1 MLSGIYVTPFLLS
14 AVLAQAARYSDRAD
28 AAGLAAYFAERSVNL
43 MTAEITK
50 GSSIPTIQGL
60 LVFAGHESIIGRAS
74 QAWLYSGMAFRMMR
88 DMGMHI
94 HDRKLSLVGQFSPVE
109 LALRRQIMWSCYTL
123 DKTMSLLLGRAPMIH
138 DTVPLPTVE
147 GMLDGEEVEEEE
159 WKPRFTTISAL
170 EVGVS
175 QKAKTNSR
183 FVAFCQLSTVSN
195 SPTGDVSMKITA
207 TPYRSSTTS

>member
-1 MLSGIYVTPFLLS
+1 MLSGVYVTPFLLS

-28 AAGLAAYFAERSVNL
+28 AAELAAYFAERTVNL
-43 MTAEITK
+43 MAAEIAK
-50 GSSIPTIQGL
+50 GSSIPTLQGL
-60 LVFAGHESIIGRAS
+60 FVFAGHESIIGRAS

-94 HDRKLSLVGQFSPVE
+94 HDRKLSLAGQFSPVE

-147 GMLDGEEVEEEE
+147 GMLDGEEVEQEE

-175 QKAKTNSR
+175 QKASTNSR
-183 FVAFCQLSTVSN
+183 FVAICQLSTVSN
-195 SPTGDVSMKITA
+195 SPTGDGSKKITA

>member
-195 SPTGDVSMKITA
+195 SPAGDESKKLTA